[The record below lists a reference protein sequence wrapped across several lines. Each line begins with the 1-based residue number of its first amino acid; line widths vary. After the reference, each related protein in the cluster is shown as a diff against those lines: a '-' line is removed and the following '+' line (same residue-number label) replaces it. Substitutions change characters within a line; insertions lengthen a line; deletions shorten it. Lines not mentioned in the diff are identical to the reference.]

1 MLLVVGV
8 GLVLVLLLD
17 IVTSFIKALL
27 GWLIGLLY
35 SFLKRSKNSHPVCR
49 SVILAVIGIVYLL
62 TIYSRE
68 PRSRTTARI
77 SVGMV

>member
-17 IVTSFIKALL
+17 IVISFIKALL

-35 SFLKRSKNSHPVCR
+35 SFSKRSKNSHPVCR

-62 TIYSRE
+62 TI
-68 PRSRTTARI
+68 
-77 SVGMV
+77 